1 KTDTTLAQNASGKKL
16 GQPGYNPDADWDRDG
31 TVTTR
36 DVAQYGSTAYVT
48 ALPQGQLA
56 PAASVSAP
64 LSAANARSD
73 FNIGFCGYRFNGDI
87 GAYTVRFRH
96 YDPTPGMCRWL
107 ERDPAGYQDGP
118 SLYSYLGRNPMAGTD
133 PYGLFYSGSGITV
146 IAPDQI
152 RPPVGASELVNPPG
166 YGLRPTLLPPGM
178 PGNNEV
184 LAWAEALSA
193 IAKSNAERGVDFG
206 GGAAGFVGQ
215 VMAFYI
221 GMQEGQRD
229 GAILIANSFA
239 CGWVPGLND
248 AADQVRTAN
257 ASSTAYTVSDWSAT
271 VGTTLLP
278 IGGTLKFLGFGAKAA
293 KGAKAAGGGVEVVQR
308 AMSLAELEAT
318 VATGLIRGGRSGT
331 HYVSNAVNKN
341 ALRARQRLALNQT
354 PQVRVTME
362 VPRGVFSPPSAVR
375 PMFRMPGGGME
386 RIATGDVPVRILGIQ
401 RY

>member
-1 KTDTTLAQNASGKKL
+1 
-16 GQPGYNPDADWDRDG
+16 
-31 TVTTR
+31 
-36 DVAQYGSTAYVT
+36 
-48 ALPQGQLA
+48 
-56 PAASVSAP
+56 
-64 LSAANARSD
+64 
-73 FNIGFCGYRFNGDI
+73 
-87 GAYTVRFRH
+87 VRFRH

-166 YGLRPTLLPPGM
+166 YGLRPTLLPPHM
-178 PGNNEV
+178 PGYNEV

-193 IAKSNAERGVDFG
+193 IARSNAERGVDYRRDQSGFSAV
-206 GGAAGFVGQ
+206 GAF
-215 VMAFYI
+215 
-221 GMQEGQRD
+221 EGLAD

-239 CGWVPGLND
+239 CGWVPGLNR
-248 AADQVRTAN
+248 AAEQVRTAN
-257 ASSTAYTVSDWSAT
+257 AGSMAYTVSDWSAT